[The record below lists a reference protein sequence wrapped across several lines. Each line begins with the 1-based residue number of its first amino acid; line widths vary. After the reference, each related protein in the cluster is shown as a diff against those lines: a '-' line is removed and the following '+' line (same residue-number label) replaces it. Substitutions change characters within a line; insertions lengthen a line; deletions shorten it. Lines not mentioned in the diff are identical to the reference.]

1 MKSSAEVS
9 ADLNLSLMSPESGF
23 EHDFAKLKMGRLILA
38 VRSKSALILTLMA
51 LHALQN
57 NEDGLGKI
65 SFDFRKSFDIDSEA

>member
-38 VRSKSALILTLMA
+38 VRSKSALMA
-51 LHALQN
+51 LHALRN